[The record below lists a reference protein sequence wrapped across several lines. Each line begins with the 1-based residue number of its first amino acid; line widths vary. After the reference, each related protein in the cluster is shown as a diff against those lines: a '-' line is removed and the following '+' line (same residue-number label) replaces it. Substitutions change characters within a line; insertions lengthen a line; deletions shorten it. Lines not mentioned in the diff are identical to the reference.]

1 EEMCDFFNTW
11 ATRPPIIYRELAKL
25 PFFLT
30 INTSP
35 NDYMYQ
41 AFLRAGKEA
50 QQLYYN
56 YQLNNTSLVPDF
68 SAENPAVF
76 NLFGVVERPESLV
89 ITKDDQIDFINNL
102 LKNVSTLPREIL
114 QHFDKEKTYI
124 FLGFDANDWH
134 LPLIFR
140 SLRLHEEKEMSY
152 YLYQET
158 ISDSTQ
164 HFYRDSF
171 DFQFVQEDASEFVS
185 KLVVGYEEWEKE
197 QGERPSEEKTNSVY
211 IDRPQPGVSG
221 KANILML
228 TAMPKDTAAL

>member
-1 EEMCDFFNTW
+1 MKIDSSDWKHFYRSLYYGSCILVLGPHIATYQSDEGIEELEAGFSEYLSQTLDNKSIEFDASLRKVLPYISLRWIKGQKKTDSMLQEEMCDFFNTW
-11 ATRPPIIYRELAKL
+11 ATRPPMIYRDLAKL

-102 LKNVSTLPREIL
+102 LK
-114 QHFDKEKTYI
+114 
-124 FLGFDANDWH
+124 
-134 LPLIFR
+134 
-140 SLRLHEEKEMSY
+140 
-152 YLYQET
+152 
-158 ISDSTQ
+158 
-164 HFYRDSF
+164 
-171 DFQFVQEDASEFVS
+171 
-185 KLVVGYEEWEKE
+185 
-197 QGERPSEEKTNSVY
+197 
-211 IDRPQPGVSG
+211 
-221 KANILML
+221 
-228 TAMPKDTAAL
+228 